1 MAINVGFEIL
11 VASAVSADTK
21 SNILTRVLA
30 AVQDRTVT
38 ATYNASYSA
47 GSTSKSLVSIEVGGT
62 SEDYGI
68 RVVMDSAVVGT
79 TTYSLILS
87 RLLQVLQDQTL
98 TLTASAT
105 AYTAGDRAHNVILT
119 LT

>member
-1 MAINVGFEIL
+1 MAINVSFEIL

-21 SNILTRVLA
+21 AMIQKRVIA
-30 AVQDRTVT
+30 AVSDRAV
-38 ATYNASYSA
+38 APAYNATYSA
-47 GSTSKSLVSIEVGGT
+47 GTTSKSLVSIEVGGT
-62 SEDYGI
+62 SEDFGI

-79 TTYSLILS
+79 TTYALILS
-87 RLLQVLQDQTL
+87 RLLQVVQDQTL